1 MRFGFGEILL
11 LAIVVILLF
20 GRGRVADI
28 MGEFG
33 KGLRS
38 FKSGLKGEEDTAK
51 KLDDKSDKA

>member
-11 LAIVVILLF
+11 MAVVVILLF
-20 GRGRVADI
+20 GRGRVSDV

-38 FKSGLKGEEDTAK
+38 FKAGLKGEDDAPK
-51 KLDDKSDKA
+51 KLDDKSDKV

>member
-11 LAIVVILLF
+11 LAIVVIILF

-38 FKSGLKGEEDTAK
+38 FKSGLKGDDEHPK
-51 KLDDKSDKA
+51 KLDDKSDKV